1 MAITTIN
8 GDSGSTTGTGIFLT
22 GGTSGA
28 FFTATATT
36 ITASFNYLDLPT
48 TTSTDGQI
56 KINGVPFMHAY
67 GTQNTFL
74 GPNAGNFTNT
84 STDMVGIGNQ
94 ALQNATGGGTNGN
107 NGTIAIGTSAGRAL
121 GADSDKNV
129 IIGNTAGQS
138 LTSTCSGNVIIGSS
152 ACTNAGTGFQNNV
165 VIGSSAMTGG
175 TKTNAANNVV
185 IGDSSGTSITSGS
198 YNCFIGTTS
207 GQGVSTGS
215 SNISINGAN
224 VGNVSNRL
232 VIGGGAGAGSKQL
245 NTAFIHG
252 IRGITTAVNDAIAV
266 LVDSAGQLGTV
277 SSSIRYK
284 ENIEDMG
291 DVSSPIL
298 KLRPVTFDFIG
309 KPSHKKQFG
318 LIAEE
323 VKEIM
328 PSLVVHNQDGEV
340 ESVKY
345 HELPILILNEMQ
357 KALKEIEELK
367 SKLLQNN

>member
-8 GDSGSTTGTGIFLT
+8 GDSGSATGVLITLT

-28 FFTATATT
+28 FFTASGSTV
-36 ITASFNYLDLPT
+36 TASFNYLSLPT
-48 TTSTDGQI
+48 TTSTNGQI
-56 KINGVPFMHAY
+56 RINSVPYIHAY
-67 GTQNTFL
+67 GTNNTFL
-74 GPNAGNFTNT
+74 GSNAGNFTNA
-84 STDMVGIGNQ
+84 STGMIGIGVQ
-94 ALQNATGGGTNGN
+94 TLQNATGGGTNGN
-107 NGTIAIGTSAGRAL
+107 NDCIGIGTQVFRAL
-121 GADSDKNV
+121 TTDSNKNIGIGAV
-129 IIGNTAGQS
+129 AGTA
-138 LTSTCSGNVIIGSS
+138 LTSSCSGNVIIGDT

-165 VIGSSAMTGG
+165 AIGFSAMSGSV
-175 TKTNAANNVV
+175 KTNSTNNVV
-185 IGDSSGTSITSGS
+185 IGVSSGTGITSGS
-198 YNCFIGTTS
+198 YNLFLGDSS
-207 GQGVSTGS
+207 GQGVTTGS
-215 SNISINGAN
+215 SNISLNGAN

-232 VIGGGAGAGSKQL
+232 VIGGGAGTGNKQL

-298 KLRPVTFDFIG
+298 NLRPVTFDFIG
-309 KPSHKKQFG
+309 KPSHKKQVG

-328 PSLVVHNQDGEV
+328 PDLVVHNQDGEV

-345 HELPILILNEMQ
+345 HELPVLLLNELQ
-357 KALKEIEELK
+357 KALKRIE
-367 SKLLQNN
+367 KLENKLNA